1 MEKHSAAA
9 LHKKTRIMNC
19 SRISKNLVL
28 AACTNAVAGIEPE
41 IILLN
46 KADIDSVALESG
58 VLSEITLKDAV
69 YGVKYTSAKNA
80 FEATVAL
87 NKGTYMNSFTH
98 GVVCRVF
105 SREQQTKDELNR
117 LANAKVVAIVKNLD
131 AHNDETK
138 YEVYGLESG
147 LVMTDLQFASTDGDG
162 VVYTFNLGSDDNA
175 RESELPASF
184 YKESLA
190 TTEAALTALLA
201 PAA

>member
-1 MEKHSAAA
+1 
-9 LHKKTRIMNC
+9 MNC

-28 AACTNAVAGIEPE
+28 AACANAVAGIEPE
-41 IILLN
+41 IILIN
-46 KADIDSVALESG
+46 KADIASVEVADG
-58 VLSEITLKDAV
+58 VVSEITLNSGLYAS
-69 YGVKYTSAKNA
+69 KYQSAKNA

-87 NKGTYMNSFTH
+87 NKGTYMNSFNH

-105 SREQQTKDELNR
+105 SREQDTKNELNK

-131 AHNDETK
+131 ANNDETK

-162 VVYTFNLGSDDNA
+162 IVYTFNLGSDDNA

-184 YKESLA
+184 FDTSLA
-190 TTEAALTALLA
+190 ATETALAALLPT
-201 PAA
+201 PNPGS

>member
-1 MEKHSAAA
+1 
-9 LHKKTRIMNC
+9 MNC

-46 KADIDSVALESG
+46 KADIDSIALESG
-58 VLSEITLKDAV
+58 VLSEITLKDSS